1 MLPWLIGGWM
11 GVFVGVFV
19 GWLAGWLV
27 GGSLVDIV
35 INVTN
40 ISENV
45 LQEVGRLFFAGSID
59 YFGEQRQFHKLS
71 KDLRDEDEY
80 LSKHSVENWYEKYID
95 WASTNIPQDINSA
108 SKYIKIV
115 IMQAEIRKKN
125 MTSACICAQNTVN

>member
-1 MLPWLIGGWM
+1 MDGCICWCVCWL
-11 GVFVGVFV
+11 V
-19 GWLAGWLV
+19 GWLV

-40 ISENV
+40 NSENAV
-45 LQEVGRLFFAGSID
+45 QEVGRLFFSGSID

-95 WASTNIPQDINSA
+95 WASTNIPQDINNA
-108 SKYIKIV
+108 SKYQNLDYADRNKG
-115 IMQAEIRKKN
+115 KKYDKC
-125 MTSACICAQNTVN
+125 MYLL